1 MGLLSDGGVIRTD
14 HIFYLIKKAK
24 AYGIKEVYVHAFLDG
39 RDVPPKS
46 ALTYLDELQKHLE
59 PGIKLGVV
67 AGRYYAMD
75 RDKNYTRTQKAYDA
89 LVYGKAPV
97 KDYRTGILQSYEE
110 GVTDEFVVPF
120 IVTEGAVIK
129 EHDSVILP
137 ISVRTRHQISLGL
150 TNPSETK
157 LENTV
162 NFTDLC
168 FVCMM
173 LYSEKVKV

>member
-1 MGLLSDGGVIRTD
+1 MGNSEVGHLNIGAGRIVYQSLTRVNIAVKEDTLASMPAIHTAFEHALKNNSALHVMGLLSDGGVHSHQD

-75 RDKNYTRTQKAYDA
+75 RDKNYTRTQK
-89 LVYGKAPV
+89 
-97 KDYRTGILQSYEE
+97 
-110 GVTDEFVVPF
+110 
-120 IVTEGAVIK
+120 
-129 EHDSVILP
+129 
-137 ISVRTRHQISLGL
+137 L
-150 TNPSETK
+150 TMRLSTAK
-157 LENTV
+157 RR
-162 NFTDLC
+162 
-168 FVCMM
+168 
-173 LYSEKVKV
+173 